1 MKTQRVARVLQEMDA
16 KGLKQI
22 LVSAPP
28 SIFYLTGKWFNPG
41 ERMITLLLKSNG
53 EHKLIVN
60 KLFPVEEDLGV
71 DIVWYG
77 DAENP
82 MDVLAELIDKNEV
95 LGIDKTWPS
104 HYLISLME
112 KNAASGFVNSSPII
126 DRIRMIKDE
135 EERELMRISSQKND
149 NVMKNFWKE
158 LKEGLTEQ
166 ECVDI
171 LKRLYEAE
179 GVMEFSFDPIV
190 AFSPNGADPHHETDN
205 SVLRKGQS
213 IVIDIGGIYKS
224 YCSDMTRT
232 VFFGEEPSEE
242 HKKIY
247 EIVKEA
253 NLRGIA
259 AVKEGVKFSE
269 IDAAARDYIESMGYG
284 EYFTHRTGHSI
295 GIETHDFG
303 DVGQV
308 NHDEVKEGMIFSI
321 EPGIYLKDDIGVRI
335 EDLVMVKKDGAEILN
350 SVTKE
355 ITVIK

>member
-1 MKTQRVARVLQEMDA
+1 MKTERINRVLKEMTA

-28 SIFYLTGKWFNPG
+28 SIFYLTGKWFSPG

-53 EHKLIVN
+53 DHKLVIN
-60 KLFPVEEDLGV
+60 RLFPVEEDLGL

-77 DAENP
+77 DSDSPIET
-82 MDVLAELIDKNEV
+82 LSRYIDKNEV
-95 LGIDKTWPS
+95 LGVDKTWPA
-104 HYLISLME
+104 HFLISLME
-112 KNAASGFVNSSPII
+112 INAAKNFVNASPII

-135 EERELMRISSQKND
+135 EERELMRIASQKND
-149 NVMKNFWKE
+149 IVMKNLWNE
-158 LKEGLTEQ
+158 LKEGKTEKYYANL
-166 ECVDI
+166 
-171 LKRLYEAE
+171 LKELYEAE
-179 GVMEFSFDPIV
+179 GMMEFSFDPII

-205 SVLRKGQS
+205 TVLKKGQS

-232 VFFGEEPSEE
+232 VFFGEEPNEE
-242 HKKIY
+242 HRKVY

-269 IDAAARDYIESMGYG
+269 IDNAARSYIESMGYG

-303 DVGQV
+303 DVGST
-308 NHDEVKEGMIFSI
+308 NHDEVKEGMIFSV
-321 EPGIYLKDDIGVRI
+321 EPGIYLKDNIGVRI
-335 EDLVMVKKDGAEILN
+335 EDLVMVKKDGAEVLN

-355 ITVIK
+355 IVVL